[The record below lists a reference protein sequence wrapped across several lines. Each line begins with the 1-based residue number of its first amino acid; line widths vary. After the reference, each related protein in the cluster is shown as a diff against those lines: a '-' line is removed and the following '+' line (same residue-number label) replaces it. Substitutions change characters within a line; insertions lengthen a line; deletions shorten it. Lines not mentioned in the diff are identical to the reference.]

1 MILFI
6 LCSIIFS
13 QGININQDIY
23 EKHINEYNIIKE
35 NKIKEDLFIF
45 PIKSYKKY
53 II

>member
-6 LCSIIFS
+6 LCCTIFS

-35 NKIKEDLFIF
+35 KKSKKIYLY
-45 PIKSYKKY
+45 SQ
-53 II
+53 

>member
-1 MILFI
+1 MILFV

-35 NKIKEDLFIF
+35 KNKRRFIYIPNKIL
-45 PIKSYKKY
+45 
-53 II
+53 